1 MPKGHEFAL
10 VESGMAKTAPA
21 TPSTPKTPSRPKAP
35 PCTPPPSAGF
45 VDRARAESAT
55 SSAAPPQPKTML
67 RSYMVWP
74 ARNTFCCWGHLMT
87 GPPEDL
93 MPNMC
98 AWVTIVVPMT
108 LFLYSWATTLYDASL
123 PLLAFVRACVNTE
136 SDRVPQPCRTD
147 VGVRLL
153 ASCVL

>member
-1 MPKGHEFAL
+1 
-10 VESGMAKTAPA
+10 
-21 TPSTPKTPSRPKAP
+21 
-35 PCTPPPSAGF
+35 
-45 VDRARAESAT
+45 
-55 SSAAPPQPKTML
+55 
-67 RSYMVWP
+67 
-74 ARNTFCCWGHLMT
+74 MT

>member
-1 MPKGHEFAL
+1 M
-10 VESGMAKTAPA
+10 
-21 TPSTPKTPSRPKAP
+21 PSTPKASPKRSIKPKVP

-55 SSAAPPQPKTML
+55 SSAVTPSSAATPPQPKTML

-93 MPNMC
+93 LPNMC
-98 AWVTIVVPMT
+98 AWVTMLVPMA
-108 LFLYSWATTLYDASL
+108 LFLFSWASTLYDASL
-123 PLLAFVRACVNTE
+123 PLLAFVRACVDTE
-136 SDRVPQPCRTD
+136 SHGAPQRCRTD
-147 VGVRLL
+147 AGHTFCAL
-153 ASCVL
+153 